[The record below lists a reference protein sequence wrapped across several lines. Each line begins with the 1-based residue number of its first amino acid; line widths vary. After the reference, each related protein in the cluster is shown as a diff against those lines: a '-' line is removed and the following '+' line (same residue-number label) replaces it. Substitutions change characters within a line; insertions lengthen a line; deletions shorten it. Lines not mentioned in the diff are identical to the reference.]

1 MGNVEGK
8 EIYQGN
14 ADVIVCDGFT
24 GNVALKISESLADM
38 IGANLKKVFN
48 SGMSTKIGYMLLK
61 QRLVEFKKSV
71 DYSEKGGAP
80 LLGINGVCIIAHGG
94 SNSKA
99 IKNAIYRAHELIEK
113 KINEH
118 ISEDIE
124 ANLDVKGGFWQHIK
138 EIVSGDEDATLVT
151 TKDERQEILEPK
163 KEPPS
168 K

>member
-1 MGNVEGK
+1 
-8 EIYQGN
+8 
-14 ADVIVCDGFT
+14 
-24 GNVALKISESLADM
+24 
-38 IGANLKKVFN
+38 
-48 SGMSTKIGYMLLK
+48 
-61 QRLVEFKKSV
+61 
-71 DYSEKGGAP
+71 

-124 ANLDVKGGFWQHIK
+124 ANLDAKGGFWQHIK

-151 TKDERQEILEPK
+151 IKDERQEILEPE